1 MERFHTNISKNNY
14 DYISRQELS
23 PAELI
28 QFLEEGALYRSFA
41 DSLRAVYPGDD
52 LVTRLADGL
61 AGCTGKEYAS
71 MLRKIRNWMNGDY
84 APKNREQLFQ
94 VCFALGLDEKD
105 ASRLIA
111 SASET
116 GIHYRNPGEMIYAFA
131 LRTNKT
137 YHEAQEMKKVL
148 LPSCEARM
156 KEAEKHYKEG
166 REKIYT
172 NQVKDEFAQVQ
183 TEDEL
188 KAFFEDYSSH
198 LGEIHETVYQKFME
212 MLQLLQKPEE
222 GAEDYT
228 VKGVVDRFMRMHV
241 PYGKKTGDYTYLQRV
256 IKKDWPSERE
266 ILKMKNRKRDVS
278 RKVLLLLFLITGD
291 FEFSPEYEESREEK
305 YHDIYFED
313 LLEESPLDRLEVRLN
328 KINQFLDHYGMNL
341 LDPGC
346 PFDCIVL
353 YALRMEYEDALLSES
368 AEAAMEFLFGKEEG

>member
-1 MERFHTNISKNNY
+1 MENFHTKISKNNY
-14 DYISRQELS
+14 DYISRQDLS

-28 QFLEEGALYRSFA
+28 QFLEEGALYRNFA
-41 DSLRAVYPGDD
+41 DSLKAVYPGDD

-61 AGCTGKEYAS
+61 AGFTGKERAS
-71 MLRKIRNWMNGDY
+71 MLRKVRNWMSGDY

-94 VCFALGLDEKD
+94 VCFALGLDEKG
-105 ASRLIA
+105 ASRLLA

-131 LRTNKT
+131 LRTHKT
-137 YHEAQEMKKVL
+137 YQEAQKLKENVL
-148 LPSCEARM
+148 PACGAGME
-156 KEAEKHYKEG
+156 KAEKL
-166 REKIYT
+166 YT
-172 NQVKDEFAQVQ
+172 SQLRDEFAQVH

-198 LGEIHETVYQKFME
+198 VGEIHETVYEKFME

-228 VKGVVDRFMRMHV
+228 VKGVVDQFMRMHV

-291 FEFSPEYEESREEK
+291 FEFSPEYEENREEK

-313 LLEESPLDRLEVRLN
+313 LLEESPMDRLEVRLN

-341 LDPGC
+341 LDPGS

-353 YALRMEYEDALLSES
+353 YALRMEYGDALLSES
-368 AEAAMEFLFGKEEG
+368 AEAALEFLFEKE

>member
-1 MERFHTNISKNNY
+1 MEKFHTNISKSNY

-61 AGCTGKEYAS
+61 AGCTGKEYTS
-71 MLRKIRNWMNGDY
+71 MLRKIRNWMSGDY

-105 ASRLIA
+105 SSCLIA

-131 LRTNKT
+131 LRKHKT
-137 YHEAQEMKKVL
+137 YQEAQELKKALLPACEEGMKKAKADRG
-148 LPSCEARM
+148 SGEM
-156 KEAEKHYKEG
+156 
-166 REKIYT
+166 IYT
-172 NQVKDEFAQVQ
+172 SQLKDEFAEVD

-188 KAFFEDYSSH
+188 KAFFEDYSGH

-212 MLQLLQKPEE
+212 MLGALQNPEE
-222 GAEDYT
+222 GAENYT
-228 VKGVVDRFMRMHV
+228 VKSVVDQFMRMHV

-256 IKKDWPSERE
+256 VKKDWPSERE

-313 LLEESPLDRLEVRLN
+313 LLEESPLDRLEVRLS
-328 KINQFLDHYGMNL
+328 KINQFLEHYGMNL
-341 LDPGC
+341 LDPGS

-353 YALRMEYEDALLSES
+353 YALRMQYEDTLLSES
-368 AEAAMEFLFGKEEG
+368 AEAALELLFEKEDE